1 MMRGSKLVQQEETK
15 LSPLL
20 GRKLKHL
27 SDNDLPGLPRRALSE
42 QVSPSVR
49 QELRRGS
56 QAAPVHGS
64 ENGRNEVSS
73 NRGKQLIP
81 PDRVDNTQESYDSGR
96 AKLIRR

>member
-49 QELRRGS
+49 QDLRRGS
-56 QAAPVHGS
+56 QAGRVHGS

-81 PDRVDNTQESYDSGR
+81 PDRVDNTQESTTADERS
-96 AKLIRR
+96 